1 MPEKQPQTTWLQ
13 PTITNQQHKPTK
25 RKPWALLSGYM
36 ATIEMSD
43 RDKEIGE
50 GVAVDKPGYSCSII
64 FSIFRNIKTLI
75 T

>member
-1 MPEKQPQTTWLQ
+1 
-13 PTITNQQHKPTK
+13 
-25 RKPWALLSGYM
+25 M

-64 FSIFRNIKTLI
+64 LSIFRNIKTLI